1 MRNRRTP
8 MAVAWYLAMG
18 LVLTGAT
25 AQMVVLASDAGATH
39 MPSGIQRLLMPNNI
53 ANAAQ
58 AATAGSQNAL
68 TPAEAAAGWILLFD
82 GRTLNGW
89 TPDAASTADWK
100 IEDGAITFYTGR
112 GMLRHGQSFKDFELK
127 VDFWGEKT
135 ANSGVMIRCT
145 QRPGGTPAQQ
155 DCYEVNIYDPSPTA
169 PTGSINNVYKIP
181 FVPNT
186 AEKWNTFEITARG
199 PRMIVK
205 TNGEQVV
212 DAEDPKLT
220 AGTLGIQASGPDGP
234 GRIKFR
240 NMKIRPIN

>member
-1 MRNRRTP
+1 MRNRTTP
-8 MAVAWYLAMG
+8 MAVAWYLAIG
-18 LVLTGAT
+18 LVLTGAA
-25 AQMVVLASDAGATH
+25 AQTVALTSDARAAH
-39 MPSGIQRLLMPNNI
+39 MPSGIQRLLMPNDF

-58 AATAGSQNAL
+58 SAAAGSGAQNTL

-82 GRTLNGW
+82 GRTLTGW
-89 TPDAASTADWK
+89 TPDATSTADWK
-100 IEDGAITFYTGR
+100 VEDGAITFYTGR

-145 QRPGGTPAQQ
+145 PTEKGGQA
-155 DCYEVNIYDPSPTA
+155 CYEVNIYDPSPTA

-186 AEKWNTFEITARG
+186 AEKWNTFEITAKG
-199 PRMIVK
+199 PRMMVK
-205 TNGEQVV
+205 MNGEQIV
-212 DAEDPKLT
+212 DAEDSKMT
-220 AGTLGIQASGPDGP
+220 AGTLGVQASGPDGP

-240 NMKIRPIN
+240 NLKIRPIS

>member
-1 MRNRRTP
+1 
-8 MAVAWYLAMG
+8 
-18 LVLTGAT
+18 
-25 AQMVVLASDAGATH
+25 
-39 MPSGIQRLLMPNNI
+39 MPNDSVS
-53 ANAAQ
+53 AAQ
-58 AATAGSQNAL
+58 QSSAAGSGAQNSL

-89 TPDAASTADWK
+89 TPDKTSTADWQV
-100 IEDGAITFYTGR
+100 EDGTITFYTGR
-112 GMLRHGQSFKDFELK
+112 GMLRHGQSFQDFELK

-145 QRPGGTPAQQ
+145 PSANGGQA
-155 DCYEVNIYDPSPTA
+155 CYEVNIYDPSPTA

-205 TNGEQVV
+205 MNGEQIV
-212 DAEDPKLT
+212 DAQDPKLT
-220 AGTLGIQASGPDGP
+220 AGTLGVQASGPDGP

-240 NMKIRPIN
+240 NLKIRPIS